1 MNTLKGVQH
10 LYVRDEFPPHDLL
23 ELLRANLAGRVAQL
37 AVARHVHEVR
47 LGHVDSVVLR
57 AGFSLERRSFLFT
70 QQNLQPQSTTSYV
83 GAETLSFAFKAQYA
97 VSGH

>member
-1 MNTLKGVQH
+1 
-10 LYVRDEFPPHDLL
+10 
-23 ELLRANLAGRVAQL
+23 
-37 AVARHVHEVR
+37 
-47 LGHVDSVVLR
+47 VDSVVLR
-57 AGFSLERRSFLFT
+57 AGFNLERRSFLFT